1 MRIKIN
7 KPNSKKRIKI
17 QKNEKNIDKRE
28 NLVPRKINDK
38 NTTETGRR
46 MVCGAP
52 SLFLQGSPLFQK
64 CFTQKSALLK

>member
-38 NTTETGRR
+38 NIG
-46 MVCGAP
+46 
-52 SLFLQGSPLFQK
+52 
-64 CFTQKSALLK
+64 KSRNKNGK